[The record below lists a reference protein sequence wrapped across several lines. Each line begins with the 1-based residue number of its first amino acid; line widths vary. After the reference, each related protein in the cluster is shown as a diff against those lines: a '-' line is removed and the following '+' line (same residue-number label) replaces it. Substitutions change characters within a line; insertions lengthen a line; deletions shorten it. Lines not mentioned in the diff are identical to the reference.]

1 MIIVANTFTRPSKD
15 VAFFVTPDEL
25 MSEFLTKYRY
35 TGKTPSTTTET
46 SEDGLSVVVTT
57 KWQSRAVFNE
67 FLDDALSDT
76 MRVLRSAH
84 VEANGI
90 QMSSDIKYIPTEGDM
105 DSFEPSPAKGV

>member
-1 MIIVANTFTRPSKD
+1 MIIVANTFTRPSLD

-35 TGKTPSTTTET
+35 TGKAPSTTTET

-76 MRVLRSAH
+76 MRVLRSAYT
-84 VEANGI
+84 EANGI
-90 QMSSDIKYIPTEGDM
+90 QMSSDIKYVPTEGDM
-105 DSFEPSPAKGV
+105 DSFEHSTVKGA

>member
-1 MIIVANTFTRPSKD
+1 MIIVAYTFIRPSKD
-15 VAFFVTPDEL
+15 VAFFVTPDEV

-35 TGKTPSTTTET
+35 TGKTPSNTTET
-46 SEDGLSVVVTT
+46 SEDGLSEVVTT
-57 KWQSRAVFNE
+57 KWQSRAALNE

-76 MRVLRSAH
+76 MFGLRLAY

-90 QMSSDIKYIPTEGDM
+90 QLSSDIKYIPTEGDM